1 MKGLSLDAVAGTQ
14 VIFDGRFRQIVL
26 NFTAGQGLPA
36 HDNPG
41 SATLQVLRGRVRLT
55 AAGEMWEGIAGDHVA
70 VPDDRHELLAVEDA
84 AVLLTV
90 VHDGR

>member
-1 MKGLSLDAVAGTQ
+1 MKGVSLDALAGTQ

-26 NFTAGQGLPA
+26 TFAAGHGLPE

-41 SATLQVLRGRVRLT
+41 SATLQVLRGRVRL
-55 AAGEMWEGIAGDHVA
+55 AAGGETWEGIAGDHIA
-70 VPDDRHELLAVEDA
+70 IPDDRHELVALEDA

-90 VHDGR
+90 VNHGH